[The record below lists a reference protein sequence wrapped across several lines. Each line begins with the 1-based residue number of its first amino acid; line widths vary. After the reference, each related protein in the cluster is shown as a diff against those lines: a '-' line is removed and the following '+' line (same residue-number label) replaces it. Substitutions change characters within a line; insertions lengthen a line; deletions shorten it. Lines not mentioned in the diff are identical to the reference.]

1 LCGDFGNIAPS
12 EVRLEKGAAGCR
24 IAMSFVSIEFALVA
38 LLFFPLYWA
47 LRDYKRLRIFFLMAS
62 GYVLYATWSLDAV
75 RILFGFSVYVWLAG
89 LWIHAGSGDP
99 APRLRIAVGAL
110 VAVSV
115 LLYFKYYEFLRQAAG
130 EALQGAGLH
139 SFLPVLDI
147 VAPVGISF
155 FVFQAITFLVWQGQR
170 QSRPVSLVELLLY
183 LGFWPTHFAGPIF
196 RAEDFFRQ
204 LDGKVFGAPVQV
216 ERAIYIILLGLAQK
230 MVFANW
236 LEGTFVTDA
245 FKYPDTQTAI
255 SSAAAVLAYSL
266 QIFLDFSGYTLIV
279 TGLGLLLG
287 FELPLN
293 FQQPYLAT
301 SLRDFWRRWH
311 ISLSTFIRDYIYIP
325 LGGNRKGYLR
335 AQANLMVA
343 MVASG
348 LWHGASFTF
357 VFWGFLHGAGV
368 VCQNVF
374 EKLFGKNVLSGPLAH
389 LLTLLYVGFAWVFFR
404 ADSRE
409 SAWQLIGG
417 LHRSLGA
424 FTPQH
429 AWLLAFAAA
438 FYALS
443 RHAQAIERKA
453 VELIGAYR
461 GWRLAVA
468 ATCAM
473 FLIILFGPSGVPGF
487 IYYRF

>member
-1 LCGDFGNIAPS
+1 
-12 EVRLEKGAAGCR
+12 
-24 IAMSFVSIEFALVA
+24 MSFVSIEFALVA
-38 LLFFPLYWA
+38 IFFFPLFWL
-47 LRDYKRLRIFFLMAS
+47 LRPYRRLQVFFLMAS
-62 GYVLYATWSLDAV
+62 GYGFYATWSLDAV
-75 RILFGFSVYVWLAG
+75 AMLFGFSVYVWLAG
-89 LWIHAGSGDP
+89 SWIHSGAGDA
-99 APRLRIAVGAL
+99 APRLRLATGLL
-110 VAVSV
+110 VTVSA
-115 LLYFKYYEFLRQAAG
+115 LLYFKYYEFLRQALSDM
-130 EALQGAGLH
+130 LQSFGLH

-147 VAPVGISF
+147 LAPIGVSF
-155 FVFQAITFLVWQGQR
+155 FVFQAITFLVWQ
-170 QSRPVSLVELLLY
+170 SRAESRAVSLVEMLLY

-196 RAEDFFRQ
+196 RAEAFFRQ
-204 LDGKVFGAPVQV
+204 LDGEAVGAPIQV
-216 ERAIYIILLGLAQK
+216 ERAIYIILLGLAEK

-236 LEGTFVTDA
+236 LEGAFVTDA

-255 SSAAAVLAYSL
+255 SSVAAVLGYSL

-325 LGGNRKGYLR
+325 LGGSRKGYVR
-335 AQANLMVA
+335 AQFNLMVA
-343 MVASG
+343 MVLSG

-368 VCQNVF
+368 AAQNVF
-374 EKLFGKNVLSGPLAH
+374 ERLFGKDRLPAALGHVI
-389 LLTLLYVGFAWVFFR
+389 TLLYVGLAWAFFR

-417 LHRSLGA
+417 LGRGMGT
-424 FTPQH
+424 FTAQH
-429 AWLLAFAAA
+429 AWLLAFAAV

-443 RHAQAIERKA
+443 RHAAAIERRV
-453 VELIGAYR
+453 VEMIGLYR
-461 GWRLAVA
+461 GWRLALA
-468 ATCAM
+468 ATGVM
-473 FLIILFGPSGVPGF
+473 YLIILFGPSGVPGF
-487 IYYRF
+487 IYYQF